1 MDIFVKT
8 LIGPTITLDVD
19 PNELIE
25 IVKLKIED

>member
-8 LIGPTITLDVD
+8 LKGTTITLDVD